1 MRFLPSGQDEPMN
14 GLIPDERP
22 VFPTIAP
29 QPYIWPSSIDESAP
43 PQKFNVLALL
53 RQNWLLLLCLMILGS
68 AAGFASIV
76 LSSPMYKTLLLM
88 EVQNSTNGVP
98 QNAGMPQSSSETS
111 EVDIQTQVNLLHS
124 DGFLRRGAERMQSE
138 TVALPPTGR
147 DIFSRL
153 RQRIHPVTQDALE
166 SQRSGLATAVKTFE
180 ARPVTRTRLIELSC
194 ESTSPDVA
202 AQFLNAMANEF
213 VEDNNHSRIQTAQKT
228 SEWLAAQ
235 IEETK
240 ARVQEAEEKLRE
252 FVSASGNVFAGQ
264 DATLEDT
271 KLAQLKAELAKI
283 QSERIARQTRYELTL
298 KNPPDTLGEVLDD
311 AVLRGYQQQLQ
322 ALKRDRSVLDITY
335 TAKDKKVQK
344 VDAQIA
350 TVQKAYDAE
359 IASTVKRIQNDYEAS
374 RSQEKALSGAY
385 DGQSQRVGG
394 QAAKTAQYNAL
405 KREVDTQ
412 HQTYQTLLVQ
422 QSQANLNAS
431 VPVNPIRIVE
441 AATAPEEPYKPKPV
455 LNISFGTLFGIV
467 LAGGIVFLR
476 ERMDRSIKSPGVS
489 RRMFNA
495 PELGVIPNLG
505 SNGNL
510 LPSAN
515 GRVSQGLVLNGD
527 HEDVSTALA
536 TWQSGPAFI
545 TESFRGTLASI
556 LRNQASA
563 KSQKMILITSPG
575 PAEGKTTVVQNLG
588 IALAESGRKVLLVD
602 ADFRRPH
609 LHRKFSLPNEWGLID
624 VLCDDTPLSQYSTE
638 QLGVFTGFPG
648 LSILPNRITQHNV
661 SKALYS
667 PRLRSILE
675 TLANRYDMVIVDAPP
690 ILSVADTRIVASLT
704 DALILVLR
712 SGVTQREAAMEAY
725 QLIQEDGLA
734 LLGTVLT
741 DYDLSTD
748 RRRQYYY
755 DYGDPSRA

>member
-1 MRFLPSGQDEPMN
+1 
-14 GLIPDERP
+14 
-22 VFPTIAP
+22 
-29 QPYIWPSSIDESAP
+29 
-43 PQKFNVLALL
+43 LA
-53 RQNWLLLLCLMILGS
+53 
-68 AAGFASIV
+68 
-76 LSSPMYKTLLLM
+76 
-88 EVQNSTNGVP
+88 
-98 QNAGMPQSSSETS
+98 
-111 EVDIQTQVNLLHS
+111 
-124 DGFLRRGAERMQSE
+124 
-138 TVALPPTGR
+138 PTGR

-153 RQRIHPVTQDALE
+153 RQRIHPVTQDPLE
-166 SQRSGLATAVKTFE
+166 TTRTGLATALKTFE
-180 ARPVTRTRLIELSC
+180 ARPVNHTRLIELTC

-202 AQFLNAMANEF
+202 AQFLNAMAQEF
-213 VEDNNHSRIQTAQKT
+213 VEDNSHSRITTALKT

-240 ARVQEAEEKLRE
+240 SRVQDAEEKLRG
-252 FVSASGNVFAGQ
+252 FVAASGNVFVGQ

-271 KLAQLKAELAKI
+271 KLAQLKSELARI
-283 QSERIARQTRYELTL
+283 QNERIARQTRYELTL
-298 KNPPDTLGEVLDD
+298 KNPPETLGEVLDD
-311 AVLRGYQQQLQ
+311 TVLRNYQQQLQ
-322 ALKRDRSVLDITY
+322 TLKKDRAVLDITY

-344 VDAQIA
+344 VDAEIA
-350 TVQKAYDAE
+350 SVQKAYDAE
-359 IASTVKRIQNDYEAS
+359 IASTLKRIKNDYEAS
-374 RSQEKALSGAY
+374 RSQEKALTGAF
-385 DGQSQRVGG
+385 DSQSQRVGG
-394 QAAKTAQYNAL
+394 QASKTAQYNAL

-412 HQTYQTLLVQ
+412 HQMYQTLLVQ
-422 QSQANLNAS
+422 QSEANLNSS

-441 AATAPEEPYKPKPV
+441 PSVIPEEPYKPKPV
-455 LNISFGTLFGIV
+455 LNISFGTLIGLV
-467 LAGGIVFLR
+467 LAGTFGFLR
-476 ERMDRSIKSPGVS
+476 ERMDRSIKSPGAS

-505 SNGNL
+505 SNGNA
-510 LPSAN
+510 LPKLN
-515 GRVSQGLVLNGD
+515 GRLSQDLLIHGD
-527 HEDVSTALA
+527 RDHDDGTALA

-556 LRNQASA
+556 LRNQATA
-563 KSQKMILITSPG
+563 KNQKMILITSPG

-624 VLCDDTPLSQYSTE
+624 VLCDDTPLNQYSPE
-638 QLGVFTGFPG
+638 QMGVFTGFPG
-648 LSILPNRITQHNV
+648 LSILPNRVTQNNV

-667 PRLRSILE
+667 PRLRAILE
-675 TLANRYDMVIVDAPP
+675 SLAERYDMVIVDAPP

-741 DYDLSTD
+741 DYDLSSD